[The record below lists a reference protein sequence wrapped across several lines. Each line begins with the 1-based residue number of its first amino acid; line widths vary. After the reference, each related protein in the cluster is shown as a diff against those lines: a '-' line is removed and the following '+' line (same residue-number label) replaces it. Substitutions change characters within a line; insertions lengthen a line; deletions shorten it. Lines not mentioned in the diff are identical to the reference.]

1 MSSTDTESGNRAARA
16 IVLVGFLQATLW
28 VAVGVSIVLDST
40 FGSSASTAG
49 MIGLLWWHAPNA
61 LVALYT
67 LTLVCLPSL
76 LVPRAL
82 IVGALLALAASVVG
96 ASLAFTDLVRVFPS
110 FSLFV
115 YLFFIYH
122 ATFVALALAFVFFD
136 VRLLVAGARADDVAA
151 AAAVP
156 LRRAAATVASKFVP
170 PNAALRQRSAVS
182 RA

>member
-1 MSSTDTESGNRAARA
+1 MSSTADTESGNRAARA

-76 LVPRAL
+76 LVPRAF
-82 IVGALLALAASVVG
+82 IVGALLALAATVVG

-151 AAAVP
+151 AAVP